1 MRFDYNCRTTCF
13 AFLFSLATALMCI
26 ASGDAERTKKLIEV
40 LKSDADVFSK
50 ARACQQV
57 GEFGTAEAVPALA
70 ALLGD
75 EKLAAYARSGLEN
88 IPDPSAAAAL
98 RAALGTLEGAR
109 LAGVVTSLGVLR
121 DTQAV
126 GALQKLAADPAKGVV
141 KEALF
146 ALGRIADTSSI
157 ETLRTALRSGPAV
170 SRTDAAAGCLLAAER
185 QLALGQ
191 AEGAKALYDEVRVA
205 ELPEAYRS
213 GATRGAILARK
224 EQGLAFLVEQ
234 IKSNDP
240 VAQQA
245 ACQTAREFPVKSVT
259 AALVA
264 ALTGASTNELVRLQ
278 AAMDSISFQSL
289 FNSKNFSGWEGD
301 TTNSF
306 RIAEG
311 AIVGGNLQNK
321 IPRNEFLATT
331 RFYTNFILRAEC
343 KLLGPCNAG
352 IQFRTQRIPNHHEVK
367 GFQADMSVGKD
378 GGYWGKLY
386 DESRRNKIL
395 GVSENRAQ
403 MIERLKAEDWNQ
415 YEIRC
420 EGPRIQLF
428 VNGVRTLDYT
438 ETDPTIP
445 LFGIIAVQIHAG
457 PPSEAWYRNIS
468 IAELPCE

>member
-1 MRFDYNCRTTCF
+1 MKFNDQHRTTCF

-26 ASGDAERTKKLIEV
+26 AGGDAEKTKKLIEV
-40 LKSDADVFSK
+40 LKSDADVFCK
-50 ARACQQV
+50 ARACQQA
-57 GEFGTAEAVPALA
+57 GEFGTAEAVPVLV

-88 IPDPSAAAAL
+88 IPDPSAVAAL
-98 RAALGTLEGAR
+98 RVALGTLEGVR

-126 GALQKLAADPAKGVV
+126 GALQKLAADPAKGVA

-146 ALGRIADTSSI
+146 SLGRIADTASI
-157 ETLRTALRSGPAV
+157 ETLRTALRSSPAA
-170 SRTDAAAGCLLAAER
+170 SRPDAAAGCLLAAER
-185 QLALGQ
+185 QVALGQ
-191 AEGAKALYDEVRVA
+191 TEGAKALYDEVRVA
-205 ELPEAYRS
+205 ELPASYRS
-213 GATRGAILARK
+213 GAMRGAILTRK
-224 EQGLAFLVEQ
+224 EQGLAFLIEQ
-234 IKSNDP
+234 VKSNDP

-245 ACQTAREFPVKSVT
+245 ACQTACEFPVKSVT

-264 ALTGASTNELVRLQ
+264 ALTGASTNEQVRLQ
-278 AAMDSISFQSL
+278 AAMEAISFQSL

-311 AIVGGNLQNK
+311 AIVGGNLQNM

-331 RFYTNFILRAEC
+331 RFFTNFILRAEC
-343 KLLGPCNAG
+343 KILGPCNAG

-386 DESRRNKIL
+386 DESRRNRIL

-403 MIERLKAEDWNQ
+403 MIERLKADDWNQ

-420 EGPRIQLF
+420 EGTRIQLF
-428 VNGVRTLDYT
+428 VNNVRTLDYT
-438 ETDPTIP
+438 ETDPAIP
-445 LFGIIAVQIHAG
+445 LFGIIAVQIHSG

-468 IAELPCE
+468 IAELP

>member
-1 MRFDYNCRTTCF
+1 MKFNDQHRTTCF
-13 AFLFSLATALMCI
+13 VFLFSFATALMCV
-26 ASGDAERTKKLIEV
+26 AGGDAEKTKKLIEV

-50 ARACQQV
+50 ARACQQA
-57 GEFGTAEAVPALA
+57 GEFGTSEAVPALA

-88 IPDPSAAAAL
+88 IPDPSAVAAL

-126 GALQKLAADPAKGVV
+126 GALQKLAAEPAKGVA

-146 ALGRIADTSSI
+146 ALGRIADAASI
-157 ETLRTALRSGPAV
+157 ETLRTALRSSPAAT
-170 SRTDAAAGCLLAAER
+170 RPDAAAGCLLAAER
-185 QLALGQ
+185 LLALGQ
-191 AEGAKALYDEVRVA
+191 TEGAKALYDEVRVA
-205 ELPEAYRS
+205 ELPASYRS
-213 GATRGAILARK
+213 GAMRGAILTRK
-224 EQGLAFLVEQ
+224 EQGLAFLIEQ
-234 IKSNDP
+234 VKSNDP

-264 ALTGASTNELVRLQ
+264 ALTGASTNEQVRLQ
-278 AAMDSISFQSL
+278 AAMEAISFQSL
-289 FNSKNFSGWEGD
+289 FNNKNFSGWEGD

-306 RIAEG
+306 RIVEG
-311 AIVGGNLQNK
+311 AIVGGNHQNK

-331 RFYTNFILRAEC
+331 RFFTNFILRAEC
-343 KLLGPCNAG
+343 KILGPCNAG

-395 GVSENRAQ
+395 GVSENRSQ
-403 MIERLKAEDWNQ
+403 MIERLRADDWNQ

-420 EGPRIQLF
+420 EGTRIQLF

-438 ETDPTIP
+438 ETDPAIP
-445 LFGIIAVQIHAG
+445 LFGIIAVQIHSG

-468 IAELPCE
+468 IAELP

>member
-1 MRFDYNCRTTCF
+1 MRFDYQHRTTGI
-13 AFLFSLATALMCI
+13 ALLFLLMAALTCV
-26 ASGDAERTKKLIEV
+26 AGGDAEKTKKLIEV

-50 ARACQQV
+50 ARACQQA
-57 GEFGTAEAVPALA
+57 GEFGTAEAVPALS
-70 ALLGD
+70 ALLSD

-88 IPDPSAAAAL
+88 IPDPAASAAL
-98 RAALGTLEGAR
+98 RTALGLLEGAR

-121 DTQAV
+121 DAQAV
-126 GALQKLAADPAKGVV
+126 EALQKLATDPAKGVV

-146 ALGRIADTSSI
+146 SLGRIADAASM
-157 ETLRTALRSGPAV
+157 ETLRSMLRSGPET
-170 SRTDAAAGCLLAAER
+170 SRSDAASACLLAAER
-185 QLALGQ
+185 QWKLGQ
-191 AEGAKALYDEVRVA
+191 TECAKALYDEVRVA
-205 ELPEAYRS
+205 KVPASYRS
-213 GATRGAILARK
+213 GATRGAILMRK
-224 EQGLAFLVEQ
+224 EQGLAFLIEQ
-234 IKSNDP
+234 VKSADP

-245 ACQTAREFPVKSVT
+245 ACQTAREFPVKTVT

-264 ALTGASTNELVRLQ
+264 ALNSASTHEQVCLR
-278 AAMDSISFQSL
+278 AAMDVVSFTPL
-289 FNSKNFSGWEGD
+289 FNGKTFFGWEGD

-306 RIAEG
+306 HIAEG
-311 AIVGGNLQNK
+311 SIVGGNLQNK

-331 RFYTNFILRAEC
+331 RFFTNFILRAEC
-343 KLLGPCNAG
+343 KILGPCNAG

-386 DESRRNKIL
+386 DESRRNRIL

-403 MIERLKAEDWNQ
+403 MIERLKADDWNQ

-438 ETDPTIP
+438 ETDSAIP
-445 LFGIIAVQIHAG
+445 QFGIIAVQIHAG
-457 PPSEAWYRNIS
+457 LPSEAWYRNIS
-468 IAELPCE
+468 IAELP

>member
-1 MRFDYNCRTTCF
+1 MRFDYKYYALCF
-13 AFLFSLATALMCI
+13 AFLFSLTTALTCV
-26 ASGDAERTKKLIEV
+26 AGGDTEKTKKLIEV
-40 LKSDADVFSK
+40 LMSDADVFSK
-50 ARACQQV
+50 ARACQQA
-57 GEFGTAEAVPALA
+57 GECGTAEVVPALA

-88 IPDPSAAAAL
+88 ISDPSASAAL

-109 LAGVVTSLGVLR
+109 LAGVVNSLGVVR
-121 DTQAV
+121 DAQAV
-126 GALQKLAADPAKGVV
+126 GALQKLAADPTKGVV
-141 KEALF
+141 KEALL
-146 ALGRIADTSSI
+146 ALGRIADASSI
-157 ETLRTALRSGPAV
+157 QTLRTALRSGPVAL
-170 SRTDAAAGCLLAAER
+170 RPDAAAGCLLAAER

-191 AEGAKALYDEVRVA
+191 TEGAKTLYDEVRVA
-205 ELPEAYRS
+205 EVPAQYRS
-213 GATRGAILARK
+213 GAMRGAILARK

-234 IKSNDP
+234 IKSGDP

-245 ACQTAREFPVKSVT
+245 ACQAAREFPVKDVT
-259 AALVA
+259 AAFIK
-264 ALTGASTNELVRLQ
+264 ALDSATGGEQQRLQ
-278 AAMDSISFQSL
+278 AALDTISFQPL
-289 FNSKNFSGWEGD
+289 FNGKTFYGWEGD

-321 IPRNEFLATT
+321 IPRNEFLATK

-343 KLLGPCNAG
+343 KILGPCNAG
-352 IQFRTQRIPNHHEVK
+352 IQFRTERIPNHHEVK

-395 GVSENRAQ
+395 GTSENRAQ
-403 MIERLKAEDWNQ
+403 MLERLKADDWNQ

-428 VNGVRTLDYT
+428 VNGIRTLDYT

-457 PPSEAWYRNIS
+457 PPSEAWYRNLS
-468 IAELPCE
+468 IAELP

>member
-1 MRFDYNCRTTCF
+1 MKFNDQYRTTCF
-13 AFLFSLATALMCI
+13 AFLFSLATAMMCV
-26 ASGDAERTKKLIEV
+26 AGGDAEKTKKLIEV

-50 ARACQQV
+50 ARACQQA
-57 GEFGTAEAVPALA
+57 GEFGTAEAVPVLA

-88 IPDPSAAAAL
+88 IPDPSAVAAL

-109 LAGVVTSLGVLR
+109 LAGVVTSLGALR
-121 DTQAV
+121 DPQAV
-126 GALQKLAADPAKGVV
+126 DALKKLAADPAKGVA

-146 ALGRIADTSSI
+146 SLGRIADAASI
-157 ETLRTALRSGPAV
+157 ETLRTALRSSPAAT
-170 SRTDAAAGCLLAAER
+170 RPDAAAGCLLAAER
-185 QLALGQ
+185 QMALGQ
-191 AEGAKALYDEVRVA
+191 TEGAKALYDEVRVA
-205 ELPEAYRS
+205 ELPASYRS

-224 EQGLAFLVEQ
+224 EQGLAFLIEQ
-234 IKSNDP
+234 VKSNDP

-331 RFYTNFILRAEC
+331 RFYTNFVLRAEC
-343 KLLGPCNAG
+343 KILGPCNAG

-395 GVSENRAQ
+395 GVSENQAQ
-403 MIERLKAEDWNQ
+403 MIERLKADDWNQ

-428 VNGVRTLDYT
+428 VNGIRTLDYT
-438 ETDPTIP
+438 ETDPAIP

-468 IAELPCE
+468 IAELP

>member
-1 MRFDYNCRTTCF
+1 MKFDNQYRTTCF
-13 AFLFSLATALMCI
+13 AFLFSLATALMCV
-26 ASGDAERTKKLIEV
+26 AGGDAEKTKKLIEV

-50 ARACQQV
+50 ARACQQA
-57 GEFGTAEAVPALA
+57 GEFGTAKAVPALA

-98 RAALGTLEGAR
+98 RAALGALEGAR

-121 DTQAV
+121 DAKAV

-141 KEALF
+141 KEALLS
-146 ALGRIADTSSI
+146 LGRIADADSI
-157 ETLRTALRSGPAV
+157 ETLRIALRSSPAA
-170 SRTDAAAGCLLAAER
+170 SRPDAAAGCLLAAER

-191 AEGAKALYDEVRVA
+191 TDGAKALYDEVCGA
-205 ELPEAYRS
+205 ELPASYRS

-224 EQGLAFLVEQ
+224 EQGLAFLIEQ
-234 IKSNDP
+234 VKSSDP

-245 ACQTAREFPVKSVT
+245 AYRTSRDFPVKSVT
-259 AALVA
+259 AALVV
-264 ALTGASTNELVRLQ
+264 ALNNANSNEQVRLQ
-278 AAMDSISFQSL
+278 SAMEAISFQPL
-289 FNSKNFSGWEGD
+289 FSGKNFYGWEGD

-311 AIVGGNLQNK
+311 TIVGGNLQNK

-331 RFYTNFILRAEC
+331 RFFTNVILRAEC
-343 KLLGPCNAG
+343 KILGPCNAG

-386 DESRRNKIL
+386 DESRRKRIL

-403 MIERLKAEDWNQ
+403 MIERLKADDWNQ

-438 ETDPTIP
+438 ETDAAIP
-445 LFGIIAVQIHAG
+445 QFGIIAVQIHSG
-457 PPSEAWYRNIS
+457 PPSEAWYLNIS
-468 IAELPCE
+468 IAELP

>member
-1 MRFDYNCRTTCF
+1 MRFDYKHCTACF
-13 AFLFSLATALMCI
+13 ALLFSFATALNCV
-26 ASGDAERTKKLIEV
+26 AAGDAEKTKKLIEV
-40 LKSDADVFSK
+40 LKSDADVFNK
-50 ARACQQV
+50 ARACQQA

-88 IPDPSAAAAL
+88 ISDPSAAAAL
-98 RAALGTLEGAR
+98 RTALGTLEGAR

-126 GALQKLAADPAKGVV
+126 GAMQKLAADPAKCVV

-146 ALGRIADTSSI
+146 SLGRIADAASI
-157 ETLRTALRSGPAV
+157 ETLRTALRSGPAA
-170 SRTDAAAGCLLAAER
+170 SRPDAAAGCLLAAER
-185 QLALGQ
+185 QMALGQ
-191 AEGAKALYDEVRVA
+191 AEGAKALYDEVRMA
-205 ELPEAYRS
+205 ELPASYRS
-213 GATRGAILARK
+213 GATRGAILSRK
-224 EQGLAFLVEQ
+224 EQGLAFLIEQ
-234 IKSNDP
+234 IKSGDP

-245 ACQTAREFPVKSVT
+245 ACQTAREFPVKTVT

-264 ALTGASTNELVRLQ
+264 ALDSAKGSEQQRVQ
-278 AAMDSISFQSL
+278 AAMEAISFQPL
-289 FNSKNFSGWEGD
+289 FNAKSFYGWEGD

-343 KLLGPCNAG
+343 KILGPCNAG

-403 MIERLKAEDWNQ
+403 MIERLKADDWNQ

-445 LFGIIAVQIHAG
+445 LFGIIAVQIHSG
-457 PPSEAWYRNIS
+457 PPSEAWYRNIA
-468 IAELPCE
+468 IAELP

>member
-1 MRFDYNCRTTCF
+1 M
-13 AFLFSLATALMCI
+13 
-26 ASGDAERTKKLIEV
+26 
-40 LKSDADVFSK
+40 
-50 ARACQQV
+50 
-57 GEFGTAEAVPALA
+57 
-70 ALLGD
+70 
-75 EKLAAYARSGLEN
+75 
-88 IPDPSAAAAL
+88 
-98 RAALGTLEGAR
+98 
-109 LAGVVTSLGVLR
+109 
-121 DTQAV
+121 
-126 GALQKLAADPAKGVV
+126 
-141 KEALF
+141 
-146 ALGRIADTSSI
+146 
-157 ETLRTALRSGPAV
+157 
-170 SRTDAAAGCLLAAER
+170 
-185 QLALGQ
+185 ALGQ
-191 AEGAKALYDEVRVA
+191 TEGAKALYDEVRVA
-205 ELPEAYRS
+205 ELPASYRS

-224 EQGLAFLVEQ
+224 EQGLAFLIEQ
-234 IKSNDP
+234 VKSNDP

-331 RFYTNFILRAEC
+331 RFYTNFVLRAEC
-343 KLLGPCNAG
+343 KILGPCNAG

-395 GVSENRAQ
+395 GVSENQAQ
-403 MIERLKAEDWNQ
+403 MIERLKADDWNQ

-428 VNGVRTLDYT
+428 VNGIRTLDYT
-438 ETDPTIP
+438 ETDPAIP

-468 IAELPCE
+468 IAELP